1 VGRLKE
7 SRSVLDDLYKVLA
20 DLDERARSEPRLE
33 RYRVMPGG
41 QSALDGIPPGWNVSA
56 AVSHIATHG
65 GWWPGEWWFPDDD
78 DFVRNLFDQGL
89 AGPDEDEVRWIRLG
103 VIWERDTFW
112 TPALEVRT
120 ETAPIFG
127 FSSQALWSSLVFPN
141 EAALLEAFLITYDE
155 MGLDEF
161 DSVNPFFVEWVTQPP
176 HAHEGEGALRV
187 HDRLVERATA
197 WGTSHRCW
205 VPDLMPLHTDE
216 PWPSEAIRAILGRK

>member
-1 VGRLKE
+1 MHRAVG
-7 SRSVLDDLYKVLA
+7 
-20 DLDERARSEPRLE
+20 ERQPEHPAAARPRRRCLPH
-33 RYRVMPGG
+33 V
-41 QSALDGIPPGWNVSA
+41 
-56 AVSHIATHG
+56 HI
-65 GWWPGEWWFPDDD
+65 
-78 DFVRNLFDQGL
+78 
-89 AGPDEDEVRWIRLG
+89 EDEVRWIRLG

-112 TPALEVRT
+112 TPALVVRT

-176 HAHEGEGALRV
+176 HAHEDEGALRV

-205 VPDLMPLHTDE
+205 VPDLMPLQTDE
-216 PWPSEAIRAILGRK
+216 PWPSEAIRASSVGSSRAETFRPRRAE